1 MISKVFAKFVYK
13 ARSFC
18 TQIKL
23 IFIIFRSM
31 AELFVPQCPHVCT
44 LRVVNQT
51 ASRREYGNSYIYIK
65 FRSSFRLRKFGPC
78 NRLGPRHLCHLRFI
92 RNSADF
98 GTAGYRR

>member
-31 AELFVPQCPHVCT
+31 AELFVPQCPHVRT

-51 ASRREYGNSYIYIK
+51 ASRREYGNFYIYIK